1 MGSKGVQF
9 RGCGQLMQ
17 SFDNCKITKWA
28 VFYDKNINCKYQD
41 DIWTESRET
50 LRLFLELLSQS
61 NSTAVYTLCLY
72 EDLKKD
78 QKIKPSTEPDYA
90 YNFTLFDEE
99 MNGNGWHSRRNDE
112 SKEMRERILQ
122 LEAKLKLAEE
132 DNEDEDEQEGGI
144 GGVIN
149 GILGSER
156 FKSWI
161 QDKAFLFADKL
172 FDPKGNVVDMNSNQ
186 GKLGKVGAVK
196 DTDPILIDEVQQQR
210 AAEAVEVLARVD
222 PYLGDNLLK
231 IAAIAQNDPAKY
243 KAFAA
248 ML

>member
-17 SFDNCKITKWA
+17 AFDNSKITKWA
-28 VFYDKNINCKYQD
+28 VFYDKNINCKYQEEN
-41 DIWTESRET
+41 WTESRET
-50 LRLFLELLSQS
+50 LRLFLELLSKS
-61 NSTAVYTLCLY
+61 GSTAVYTLSLY

-78 QKIKPSTEPDYA
+78 QKIKASTEADYA
-90 YNFTLFDEE
+90 YNFTLFDDE
-99 MNGNGWHSRRNDE
+99 MTGNQFYGRRAQE
-112 SKEMRERILQ
+112 SEAMQNRILQ

-132 DNEDEDEQEGGI
+132 EDDEEEEGGI

-172 FDPKGNVVDMNSNQ
+172 IDPKGNVVDMNNNQ

-196 DTDPILIDEVQQQR
+196 DTDPILIDEVQQKR

-231 IAAIAQNDPAKY
+231 IAAIAQSDPAKY